1 MKVAFDIGG
10 VLSKYPDKFRTLIVQ
25 LQHAGIQ
32 VYVITDMQD
41 VNKIHEMLVVNDFSM
56 IPKSNIHSANYEAHG
71 DGCKAEV
78 ARELGIDLFFDD
90 HLPYVMVPDETIRC
104 LVMPDPY
111 KPYWSDL
118 WKVPDG
124 SPEFGRRVYKKP

>member
-25 LQHAGIQ
+25 LQHAAVQ
-32 VYVITDMQD
+32 VYVITDMQNVD
-41 VNKIHEMLVVNDFSM
+41 KIYEMLVANDFGM
-56 IPKSNIHSANYEAHG
+56 IPKANVYSANYEKHG
-71 DGCKAEV
+71 DGCKAEA
-78 ARELGIDLFFDD
+78 ARELEIDLFFDD

-111 KPYWSDL
+111 KPYWAES
-118 WKVPDG
+118 WKVPG
-124 SPEFGRRVYKKP
+124 EEQEFGRRVYKKP